1 MELSWLYAW
10 ASFLSAAILQRSF
23 PFPEAVG
30 TFALAAILTRLARGR
45 GWRVAWVLGLQVCGY
60 TLAALRTIHV
70 FLYSSYLFFGPVWL
84 ERFWRQERNPQEWA
98 VLILLFFVAFFFWMG
113 GLALARRPMDF
124 LPICS
129 RFDLGVAAFIVLFL
143 IKFLLEVKGG
153 FRVEERLSEL
163 CLFPFFI
170 FSLLAMGLARN
181 RGEAERDFLPG
192 YRSVGVILSFSVTVL
207 MLGTGLVLF
216 FSTYLTQAAEVGY
229 DLLQVAAGPMGSILA
244 AVFRF
249 LYMPRMA
256 QTGNESK
263 PPGGAEEISGPG
275 VQSGWWGE
283 WIDKILMWGFLAL
296 LVVLFLVLAAIIIF
310 YLVRWL
316 LSRTETQPRRACQGG
331 AVLSWVERIVAFLL
345 AFWDRCA
352 SMFEGLRGPAQ
363 LYEALQVWGRR
374 SGLARMLSETP
385 IEYGLRLQGRFPSL
399 QKDIRAI
406 VAAFNEQVY
415 GEIILG
421 EQQIADAHSAWR
433 RLRSPLNWLSRLK
446 ARLIQV

>member
-1 MELSWLYAW
+1 
-10 ASFLSAAILQRSF
+10 
-23 PFPEAVG
+23 
-30 TFALAAILTRLARGR
+30 
-45 GWRVAWVLGLQVCGY
+45 
-60 TLAALRTIHV
+60 
-70 FLYSSYLFFGPVWL
+70 L
-84 ERFWRQERNPQEWA
+84 ERFWRQERSPQEW
-98 VLILLFFVAFFFWMG
+98 VLLIFLFFVAFFFWMG

-124 LPICS
+124 LRICS

-143 IKFLLEVKGG
+143 IKLLLEVRGG
-153 FRVEERLSEL
+153 IRLEERLSEL

-170 FSLLAMGLARN
+170 FSLLAMGLSRN

-192 YRSVGVILSFSVTVL
+192 YRSVGVVLSFSITVL

-249 LYMPRMA
+249 LYLPRMA

-263 PPGGAEEISGPG
+263 PPGGAEEISGAA

-283 WIDKILMWGFLAL
+283 WIEKILMWGFLAL

-316 LSRTETQPRRACQGG
+316 LSRTKTQPRRASQAGSFS
-331 AVLSWVERIVAFLL
+331 SWVERMVAFLL

-352 SMFEGLRGPAQ
+352 SMFGSLRGPAQ
-363 LYEALQVWGRR
+363 LYGALQAWGRR
-374 SGLARMLSETP
+374 SGIARMVSETP
-385 IEYGLRLQGRFPSL
+385 TEYGLRLQNRFPAL
-399 QKDIRAI
+399 QKDIRGI
-406 VAAFNEQVY
+406 IAAFNEEVY
-415 GEIILG
+415 GEIALG
-421 EQQIADAHSAWR
+421 EQEIARAHSAWR
-433 RLRSPLNWLSRLK
+433 RLRSPLNWPSRLK